1 MPHCTFCNKCCYFY
15 SNYMQNSSLILFGD
29 TSSEIRVRR
38 YKFGDTSWEIQVRRY
53 ELGDTSSEIRGVR
66 RYEEFGDT
74 RSSEIRGVRNSEI
87 RVSEIRGVRS
97 SVIQVSE
104 IRVSEIRVWRYEFG
118 DMSSEIRVPRL
129 KVRRKRH
136 VSHKCNN
143 GNIYYQ
149 KCSMV

>member
-38 YKFGDTSWEIQVRRY
+38 YKFGN
-53 ELGDTSSEIRGVR
+53 
-66 RYEEFGDT
+66 T

-118 DMSSEIRVPRL
+118 DMSSEIRVRRL

-149 KCSMV
+149 KCSMVWQMTMDWDHFVYYYFQFSYVCVSRYSS